1 MVEAKKDVKS
11 PAKSAAAKTEEKVQA
26 SKTEEKDKAVKSEAG
41 QGFVREEVKPVS
53 VKAQVKPAPVKAESK
68 PAPVKAESK
77 PAPVKAESKPAQDK
91 PETLKEEGVASKK
104 AKPAREG
111 KVPSKR
117 TAALS
122 AKKETVK
129 KETVKKGGKNPVRR
143 SSSKKQAAVKTEVH
157 FQFGGKDLT
166 AEDVLNQA
174 MKAFRRIHR
183 GVEIKT
189 IELYIVACEG
199 TAYYVVNG
207 EAKDDFKLML

>member
-26 SKTEEKDKAVKSEAG
+26 SETEEKDKAVKSEAG

-53 VKAQVKPAPVKAESK
+53 VKAELKPAP
-68 PAPVKAESK
+68 
-77 PAPVKAESKPAQDK
+77 DK
-91 PETLKEEGVASKK
+91 PENLKEEGVAPKK

-129 KETVKKGGKNPVRR
+129 KETVKKGGKNLVRR

-174 MKAFRRIHR
+174 MKAFRRAHR

-189 IELYIVACEG
+189 VELYIVACEG

>member
-53 VKAQVKPAPVKAESK
+53 VKAQVK